1 MSQHTYRNLSRT
13 GIWVEVDMGWDRDE
27 QSLFCTVRPLEDAQ
41 LGEALY
47 SMADDP
53 GAEPTDLNHVLRQ
66 LRDRFSIILPEEMVL
81 NILRDVLNNYQ
92 VPQKVY

>member
-41 LGEALY
+41 LGKALY
-47 SMADDP
+47 SMA
-53 GAEPTDLNHVLRQ
+53 TDLNHVLRQ